1 MNKLRTSF
9 YLLVSIAGPALFF
22 ANASLAQQTDD
33 ESIDEIVVEGVRT
46 SLANALENK
55 RASDLIVE
63 TISSDSIGQL
73 PDVTIAESIVRLPG
87 INGARDRGNE
97 SQAVVRGMGPRLVLG
112 LVNGR
117 ETASTE
123 PNRNVR
129 WEIYPSEIVNAV
141 SVYKSQSA
149 DLVSGGVAGTI
160 DLRTVRPLDYDGP
173 GVVMRG
179 GPVYYE
185 AAADIPGYSDWG
197 YRGSLSL
204 VGEVAPDF
212 GVALAVTTQNQKNG
226 FPSFQGWGYNDDRS
240 GGLPGDVD
248 GDGNPDYTPW
258 GAQTEVKKLDVDRMG
273 IVGALQWRPSD
284 TFELNFDAVYSDFSI
299 NEDQNQAWYGGFGN
313 WDGGDSWK
321 YLDYEFDGQDIVA
334 ANINWGSVRNVI
346 AKYTEDK
353 DVFSSGLNAAW
364 SGDDWQFDVDLSFS
378 EGQRDNVWQAAYI
391 EVYPEFMEW
400 GMRDGQTP
408 FVTTSMDPA
417 DPNIQFVADWL
428 PGESAGPQSV
438 TDDLNAIEADFE
450 KDFSDD
456 GFLQRFMAGARLS
469 DRVKKQMRHAWTQS
483 VPAGGLAIPADMLS
497 SYEVKAF
504 DVPPLLNGNF
514 DEITEF
520 LYGGFSDP
528 GNSEDLGAR
537 WRVEEDVAEAYV
549 RLDFSFGD
557 RVSGNIGARYVDIDV
572 ASSGYEWV
580 GGEPPVWNT
589 IDHDYSEV
597 LPSLNLNFYV
607 NDEYILRFGVAKVMA
622 RPPLDEMNAVRNR
635 DNPLTTPPPLTAWGG
650 NPELDPFLAWQFDLS
665 SEWYF
670 ADEALFAV
678 AFYYK
683 DVETHIGRFSTPIT
697 IDGDLY
703 TLSGPSNGDG
713 GKIKGVEVTFQTPFY
728 FIPGLENFG
737 IYSNYAY
744 VDSDIEEFHPWW
756 DPLTGAG
763 LAKDTATVDLWYSSG
778 GFEGRLGYKYHSD
791 YSLIF
796 GWDAWDVRTLIPE
809 TTLGLS
815 LSYQVS
821 DRLGLRLQ
829 ANNLTNET
837 LRNYRDNTPGRLG
850 RYDEYGSSYLFDVT
864 YRY

>member
-1 MNKLRTSF
+1 MNTLRTSF
-9 YLLVSIAGPALFF
+9 YFLVSIAGPALFF
-22 ANASLAQQTDD
+22 ANASLAQQADD

-55 RASDLIVE
+55 RASDLVVE

-123 PNRNVR
+123 PNRNIR

-141 SVYKSQSA
+141 TVYKSQSA

-204 VGEVAPDF
+204 VGEVAPEF
-212 GVALAVTTQNQKNG
+212 GAALAVTTQNQKNG

-248 GDGNPDYTPW
+248 ADGNPDYTPW

-321 YLDYEFDGQDIVA
+321 YLEYEFDGPDVVA
-334 ANINWGSVRNVI
+334 AMINWGSVRNVI

-353 DVFSSGLNAAW
+353 DVFSSGLNAVW
-364 SGDDWQFDVDLSFS
+364 SGNDWQFDVDLSFS

-400 GMRDGQTP
+400 GMRAGQTP

-450 KDFSDD
+450 KDFSAD
-456 GFLQRFMAGARLS
+456 GFLQR
-469 DRVKKQMRHAWTQS
+469 
-483 VPAGGLAIPADMLS
+483 
-497 SYEVKAF
+497 
-504 DVPPLLNGNF
+504 
-514 DEITEF
+514 
-520 LYGGFSDP
+520 
-528 GNSEDLGAR
+528 
-537 WRVEEDVAEAYV
+537 
-549 RLDFSFGD
+549 
-557 RVSGNIGARYVDIDV
+557 
-572 ASSGYEWV
+572 
-580 GGEPPVWNT
+580 
-589 IDHDYSEV
+589 
-597 LPSLNLNFYV
+597 
-607 NDEYILRFGVAKVMA
+607 
-622 RPPLDEMNAVRNR
+622 
-635 DNPLTTPPPLTAWGG
+635 
-650 NPELDPFLAWQFDLS
+650 
-665 SEWYF
+665 
-670 ADEALFAV
+670 
-678 AFYYK
+678 
-683 DVETHIGRFSTPIT
+683 
-697 IDGDLY
+697 
-703 TLSGPSNGDG
+703 
-713 GKIKGVEVTFQTPFY
+713 
-728 FIPGLENFG
+728 
-737 IYSNYAY
+737 
-744 VDSDIEEFHPWW
+744 
-756 DPLTGAG
+756 
-763 LAKDTATVDLWYSSG
+763 
-778 GFEGRLGYKYHSD
+778 
-791 YSLIF
+791 
-796 GWDAWDVRTLIPE
+796 
-809 TTLGLS
+809 
-815 LSYQVS
+815 
-821 DRLGLRLQ
+821 
-829 ANNLTNET
+829 
-837 LRNYRDNTPGRLG
+837 
-850 RYDEYGSSYLFDVT
+850 
-864 YRY
+864 